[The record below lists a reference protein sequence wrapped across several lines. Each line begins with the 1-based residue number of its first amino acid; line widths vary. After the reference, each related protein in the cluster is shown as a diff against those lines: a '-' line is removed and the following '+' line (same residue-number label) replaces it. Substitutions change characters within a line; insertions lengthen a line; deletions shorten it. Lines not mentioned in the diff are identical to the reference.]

1 MLDSPRQRAAAPTP
15 HPEHS
20 APGITAAVSHS
31 EGLAPPGPSTPGH
44 KGLMAPSTTG
54 SVDMFPV
61 APSSP
66 KCPAGIGARD
76 THRPGQPR
84 PPSDAGAG
92 SRHAASMAP
101 GNSPAAAANPAGQPP
116 RSAPAPR
123 DLQAHQRAAS
133 PGPGPC
139 DPRCR
144 GPAGCGAGAR
154 RSQGEVCRPGWGL
167 PGGLHGAGVSWDQLP
182 HRGQE
187 QVCTWAWRAVSAP
200 GRAGGLQGEGAAPS
214 DGGGTQGLTASI
226 LHVHSFPEPSPGV
239 EPSVVAQQP
248 WSDQ

>member
-1 MLDSPRQRAAAPTP
+1 MGTLQEPPAPRTWGPPRMLDSPRQRAAAPTP

-44 KGLMAPSTTG
+44 KGLMAPSTAG

-66 KCPAGIGARD
+66 ECPAGIEARD

-84 PPSDAGAG
+84 PPSDTGAG

-101 GNSPAAAANPAGQPP
+101 GNNPAAAVNPAGQPP
-116 RSAPAPR
+116 RSAPAPP

-144 GPAGCGAGAR
+144 GPAGCGAGAH

-167 PGGLHGAGVSWDQLP
+167 PGGLHWGVLGPAAPQGAGAGVHLGLEGRLGPRQ
-182 HRGQE
+182 G
-187 QVCTWAWRAVSAP
+187 WRA
-200 GRAGGLQGEGAAPS
+200 AGG
-214 DGGGTQGLTASI
+214 GGSSLGRWRDPGPHS
-226 LHVHSFPEPSPGV
+226 LHPARSLFP
-239 EPSVVAQQP
+239 
-248 WSDQ
+248 